1 VSTTIGDWINENTP
15 GFDDRKKP
23 ENNPLIAE
31 GTDYREEYFQETVF
45 WMHDIGL
52 KQDQET
58 RLPGVLSGTIAG
70 DAWEA
75 YANFRNAKT
84 FEAITGGI
92 AVGATVADAGFDP
105 FGFVG
110 DQIAGWMLTHVE
122 PYRKVLDGLAGN
134 DKMVGAYSESWN
146 RIAKELTD
154 MSTTWQSGL
163 EADIATWTGSAGDA
177 YRTRATDLIDQ
188 IAGAGGVAAT
198 LGEIMDTVSKIVKAF
213 RKMVQDILTSLAGAL
228 IGYTVEL
235 AASLGAAGPHVAAAV
250 VARIG
255 RDGLKISK
263 LLLDM
268 ASAFKDVQTLTQA
281 VAAVIYALLG
291 KENQPAQG

>member
-1 VSTTIGDWINENTP
+1 MSTRVGDWLNEHTP

-23 ENNPLIAE
+23 ENNPLIAD

-52 KQDQET
+52 KQDEET
-58 RLPGVLSGTIAG
+58 KLPGVLSGTIAG

-75 YANFRNAKT
+75 YANFKNGKT
-84 FEAITGGI
+84 FESITGGI
-92 AVGATVADAGFDP
+92 SAGASIADAVVDP

-134 DKMVGAYSESWN
+134 DKMVAAYSASWH
-146 RIAKELTD
+146 RIAKELTG
-154 MSTTWQSGL
+154 MSDSWQKGL
-163 EADIATWTGSAGDA
+163 ESDIATWTGNAGDA
-177 YRTRATDLIDQ
+177 YRNRATDLIDQ

-198 LGEIMDTVSKIVKAF
+198 LGEIMDTASKIVKAF

-228 IGYTVEL
+228 IGYTLEL

-250 VARIG
+250 IARIG
-255 RDGLKISK
+255 RDGLKIST

-268 ASAFKDVQTLTQA
+268 AKAFKDVQTLTQA

-291 KENQPAQG
+291 KENQPASA

>member
-1 VSTTIGDWINENTP
+1 MSTRVGDWLNEHTP
-15 GFDDRKKP
+15 GFDDREKP
-23 ENNPLIAE
+23 ENNPLIAK

-52 KQDQET
+52 KQDEET

-75 YANFRNAKT
+75 WANFRNAKT

-92 AVGATVADAGFDP
+92 AAGASVADAAFDP

-134 DKMVGAYSESWN
+134 DKMVEAYSKSWVL
-146 RIAKELTD
+146 IARELTG
-154 MSTTWQSGL
+154 MSDSWQKGL
-163 EADIATWTGSAGDA
+163 AADISTWTGSAGDA
-177 YRTRATDLIDQ
+177 YRNRATDLIDQ

-198 LGEIMDTVSKIVKAF
+198 LGEIMDTASKIVKAF

-228 IGYTVEL
+228 IGYTLEL

-250 VARIG
+250 IARIG

-268 ASAFKDVQTLTQA
+268 ARAFKDVQTLTQA

-291 KENQPAQG
+291 KENQPAPA

>member
-1 VSTTIGDWINENTP
+1 MSTTIGDWLNENTP

-52 KQDQET
+52 KQDEET
-58 RLPGVLSGTIAG
+58 RLPGILSGTIAG

-84 FEAITGGI
+84 FEAITGGV
-92 AVGATVADAGFDP
+92 AFSATVADAVFDP

-134 DKMVGAYSESWN
+134 SKMVEAYSASWS
-146 RIAKELTD
+146 RIAAELTD
-154 MSTTWQSGL
+154 MSREWQAGL
-163 EADIATWTGSAGDA
+163 DADIATWTGSAGDA
-177 YRTRATDLIDQ
+177 YRSRATDLIDQ

-198 LGEIMDTVSKIVKAF
+198 LGEIMDTLSKIVKAF

-228 IGYTVEL
+228 IGYSIEL
-235 AASLGAAGPHVAAAV
+235 AASLGTAGPHVAAAV
-250 VARIG
+250 IARIG

-281 VAAVIYALLG
+281 IAAVIYALLG
-291 KENQPAQG
+291 KENQPAQA